1 MVDGP
6 TRGNGPQGDTSLS
19 GEPAPHGA
27 AAPLPV
33 GGRSKSGSR
42 GAGNSATPTNEDGGR
57 TSVIRNAYRRIGLS
71 PYQWTLIILLAL
83 YLIAISPI
91 PIFGGQGIAAGFR
104 KTPRN
109 MIGVSYGGGP
119 IESAH
124 YLRTVP
130 PGSKLYWNGFFN
142 KLYLY
147 PADEQ
152 NYIIS
157 LNPRVGAVRGKD
169 SIVAP
174 TADRVALTYQVAVY
188 FKLNTDLIRQFH
200 EQLGLQY
207 AAYTTKGWNA
217 LLQDTFRQNLENAIQ
232 EQTRTYT
239 VAQLYGNTQNLIQFQ
254 NAVQADFGQRLV
266 SALGA
271 SYFCS
276 PSFKPKEPCGSP
288 TFIVKQIDIPS
299 TVANAFVNQRAAEI
313 QVAQRQAEAEGIE
326 ELQKAGVNIDGATYP
341 ILKGVEN
348 GSITFWVVPSTSGLT
363 LTTPGSGGSSSG
375 GAPTATTTTTV
386 ATTSTP

>member
-1 MVDGP
+1 MPNGSTKGP
-6 TRGNGPQGDTSLS
+6 EGQPPLT

-33 GGRSKSGSR
+33 GGRSTKSSSA
-42 GAGNSATPTNEDGGR
+42 GAQSTDRGR
-57 TSVIRNAYRRIGLS
+57 TSLVRSGLRRIGFTG
-71 PYQWTLIILLAL
+71 YQWTLIILLVLYFVAL
-83 YLIAISPI
+83 SPL
-91 PIFGGQGIAAGFR
+91 PIFGGKGLAAGFA
-104 KTPRN
+104 KTPKN

-124 YLRTVP
+124 FQRIVQ
-130 PGSKLYWNGFFN
+130 PGSQLFFN
-142 KLYLY
+142 GLFDSLYLY

-174 TADRVALTYQVAVY
+174 TSDRVALTYQVAIY
-188 FKLNTDLIRQFH
+188 FKLNTDIIRQFH

-207 AAYTTKGWNA
+207 KAYTTKGWNS
-217 LLQDTFRQNLENAIQ
+217 LLQDTFRQNIENAVQ
-232 EQTRTYT
+232 EQTRGYT
-239 VAQLYGNTQNLIQFQ
+239 VSQLYGNSQNLIQFQ
-254 NAVQADFGQRLV
+254 TAVQHDFGLRLT

-271 SYFCS
+271 PYFCS
-276 PSFKPKEPCGSP
+276 PSFKQNGTCGEP

-299 TVANAFVNQRAAEI
+299 TVANAFVNQRSAEI
-313 QVAQRQAEAEGIE
+313 QIAQRQAEADGIAA
-326 ELQKAGVNIDGATYP
+326 LQKSGVDINGNNYP

-348 GSITFWVVPSTSGLT
+348 GSITFWVIPSSSGVT
-363 LTTPGSGGSSSG
+363 LTTPSSGGSSPPA
-375 GAPTATTTTTV
+375 APAAPVTTTTV
-386 ATTSTP
+386 STASSP